1 MRRGIFGKA
10 LIVAGCAA
18 FVAGVV
24 LPAIAQADSV
34 SPGRHNGATIV
45 LESVKQCYAASER
58 LEALKT
64 GKMEA
69 DKRANGSAS
78 VWLKKVS
85 LNEVNMAT
93 NRVER
98 RPQKEV
104 NINGR
109 KYYVSNEFAG
119 AQLQRNP
126 SACFAKDPLTNKVVD
141 KMKAA
146 TYADASGRVLYFES
160 DDTYRDFI
168 GLAN

>member
-1 MRRGIFGKA
+1 MKRGIFGKA

-18 FVAGVV
+18 FAAGVV
-24 LPAIAQADSV
+24 LPAIAQADSTG
-34 SPGRHNGATIV
+34 PGRRNGATIA

-58 LEALKT
+58 LEAIKT
-64 GKMEA
+64 GKA
-69 DKRANGSAS
+69 DKIRAKGNASA
-78 VWLKKVS
+78 WLKKVS
-85 LNEVNMAT
+85 PDEVNMAT

-126 SACFAKDPLTNKVVD
+126 SACLAKDPLTNKVVD
-141 KMKAA
+141 KTKAA